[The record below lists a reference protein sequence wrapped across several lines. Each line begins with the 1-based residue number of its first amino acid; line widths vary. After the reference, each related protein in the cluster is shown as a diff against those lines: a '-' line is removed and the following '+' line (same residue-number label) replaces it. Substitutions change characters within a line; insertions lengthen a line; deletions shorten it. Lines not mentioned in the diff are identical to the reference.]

1 VVGKREMS
9 HSWRRGGGCVR
20 KAGGVALHGA
30 QSRAPPRVSKKRAAP
45 QPSGSRC
52 HLGALLPLLEVNCIS
67 VSSRKVHCPSNAG

>member
-1 VVGKREMS
+1 MVGKREMS

-52 HLGALLPLLEVNCIS
+52 H
-67 VSSRKVHCPSNAG
+67 